1 MRHDSLMAA
10 SHIASLSR
18 SISGRILSPDE
29 PGYDEHRRAWNTAAD
44 QRPAAIVLPD
54 PDDVAADVS
63 STLVAA
69 TEADLRVA
77 VQGTGHGATGLVD
90 ESAILI
96 SMSHLRDV
104 DIESGRARVGA
115 GARWSD
121 VVGPAAGQG
130 LAALAGSSA
139 DVGVVGYSL
148 GGGIGWLARRYG
160 LASNAVAGAQVVTA
174 DGGIHW
180 VDAGHEPELFWAL
193 RGGAANFGIVTELL
207 VDLVE
212 VSTVQAGALVWP
224 RDRAGDVLAAY
235 AEWAID
241 LPDEVTPTLV
251 MSAPPSGAIV
261 MIGVCSTGSG
271 DDLDA
276 ILAPLRELDGQLE
289 DTVAAMSPADL
300 GQVHRDPL
308 QPTASVADARLLEQL
323 PPGTARGLAR
333 HAPGTDAALAPLA
346 AGRGSPLAMVELR
359 RLGGAIARGGEG
371 HGALNRLEGD
381 YLLFALGIEDVT
393 GSRASIEA
401 GIADVLESLASFETA
416 RTVLN
421 FVDHPVTGQTE
432 FDPQTYR
439 RLQALRAQMDPS
451 GVLLAAHPI

>member
-1 MRHDSLMAA
+1 MAT
-10 SHIASLSR
+10 SNIASLSR
-18 SISGRILSPDE
+18 SIAGRVLSTGE
-29 PGYDEHRRAWNTAAD
+29 PGYDDHRRAWNTAVD
-44 QRPAAIVLPD
+44 QRPAAIVVPD

-69 TEADLRVA
+69 AEAGLRVA

-90 ESAILI
+90 ESVILI

-174 DGGIHW
+174 DGAIQW
-180 VDAGHEPELFWAL
+180 VDAEHEPELFWAL

-207 VDLVE
+207 IDLCE
-212 VSTVQAGALVWP
+212 VPTVQAGALVWP

-241 LPDEVTPTLV
+241 LPEDITPTLV
-251 MSAPPSGAIV
+251 MTAPPSGANV

-276 ILAPLRELDGQLE
+276 ILAPLRELGGQLE
-289 DTVAAMSPADL
+289 DTVTAMSPADL
-300 GQVHRDPL
+300 GRVHRDPV
-308 QPTASVADARLLEQL
+308 QPTASVSDARLLEQL
-323 PPGTARGLAR
+323 PAGTARGLAR
-333 HAPGTDAALAPLA
+333 HAPGE
-346 AGRGSPLAMVELR
+346 GSPLAMVELR

-371 HGALNRLEGD
+371 HGALNRLDGD

-393 GSRASIEA
+393 GDRAAIET

-439 RLQALRAQMDPS
+439 RLQALRTQMDPS
-451 GVLLAAHPI
+451 GVLLAAHPL